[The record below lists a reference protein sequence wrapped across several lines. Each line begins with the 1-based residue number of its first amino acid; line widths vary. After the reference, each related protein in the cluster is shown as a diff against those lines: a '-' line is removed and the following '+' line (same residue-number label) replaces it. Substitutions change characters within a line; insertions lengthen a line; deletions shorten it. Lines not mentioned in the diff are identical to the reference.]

1 MRELIEERE
10 SPEQRQTRIEIGARQ
25 IRARQARLD
34 AGKVKCAPMTKRKL
48 REVCA
53 EIERDAKT
61 RPTVPD
67 AAEREAL
74 KALEP
79 SLYDLCGA
87 NAKAMSKRLGLRAD
101 RLAEVLG
108 FWIKHVPYQ
117 ERHDVLQSLSLALME
132 QQPANI
138 KLAFAVC
145 RGYTCNWWDRYH
157 IRQHIGLETPVFGAE
172 GEVTELGNTIAAVC
186 QYERIEGEI
195 DGALLWDRLPKRIRR
210 IVNIKL
216 TNPKLLTLAD
226 KRELAEYARK
236 NASVLMAE

>member
-10 SPEQRQTRIEIGARQ
+10 SPEQRQARIEIGARQ
-25 IRARQARLD
+25 IRARQARAE
-34 AGKVKCAPMTKRKL
+34 AGKSHRAPTSKREL
-48 REVCA
+48 RRRVA
-53 EIERDAKT
+53 EIERDGKKT
-61 RPTVPD
+61 PTLPD

-79 SLYDLCGA
+79 NLYDLCGS

-108 FWIKHVPYQ
+108 FWVRHVPYQ
-117 ERHDVLQSLSLALME
+117 ERRDVLQSLSLALME

-157 IRQHIGLETPVFGAE
+157 IRQHIGLEAPVYGAE

-186 QYERIEGEI
+186 QYERIEGDI
-195 DGALLWDRLPKRIRR
+195 DGALLWDRLPKGIKR

-216 TNPKLLTLAD
+216 TNPKMLTLAD
-226 KRELAEYARK
+226 KRDLAEYARK
-236 NASVLMAE
+236 HASILMAE